1 MKVIA
6 IANQK
11 GGVAKTT
18 TTHNLGAALAAE
30 GKNVLLIDLDSQ
42 ASLTISV
49 GMEPLEVPK
58 TIVDVL
64 KKDGAPIHECVQ
76 KINDRL
82 HIVTS
87 IIDLAPMEME
97 MLSRAS
103 REKILDR
110 ALKPIKDGYDYILID
125 CPPQLSILTINALSC
140 ADGVLI
146 PVKTDY
152 LAYRGLTQLQDS
164 IREIQELINPEL
176 KVLGVIATLYD
187 ARVSDDKDILALLK
201 EEYNLVGVVKR
212 LAVAKKGI
220 YDGLAVVEQ
229 APSSEIAKEYTAIST
244 GRILK
249 MGNLKERESRRRASV
264 VGSIIEQQPADE
276 TKQRSAGRGRP
287 KEDRELRKRVSLSVL
302 PSLYEDIQ
310 KIAYVERRSV
320 SELLSDLMVQY
331 RDQQKS
337 ALSEYEKVRK

>member
-18 TTHNLGAALAAE
+18 TTHNLGAALAAA

-58 TIVDVL
+58 
-64 KKDGAPIHECVQ
+64 
-76 KINDRL
+76 
-82 HIVTS
+82 

-110 ALKPIKDGYDYILID
+110 ALKPIKDSYDYILID

-229 APSSEIAKEYTAIST
+229 APSSEIAKEYTAIA
-244 GRILK
+244 K
-249 MGNLKERESRRRASV
+249 MIVNGNF
-264 VGSIIEQQPADE
+264 
-276 TKQRSAGRGRP
+276 
-287 KEDRELRKRVSLSVL
+287 DRE
-302 PSLYEDIQ
+302 DI
-310 KIAYVERRSV
+310 ENG
-320 SELLSDLMVQY
+320 
-331 RDQQKS
+331 
-337 ALSEYEKVRK
+337 

>member
-18 TTHNLGAALAAE
+18 TTHNLGVAMAAA
-30 GKNVLLIDLDSQ
+30 GKKVLLIDLDSQ

-49 GMEPLEVPK
+49 GLEPLEAERTV
-58 TIVDVL
+58 VDIL
-64 KKDGAPIHECVQ
+64 RKDGRPVLDCVQ
-76 KINDRL
+76 QLSDRL

-110 ALKPIKDGYDYILID
+110 ALRPVREQYDFILID

-164 IREIQELINPEL
+164 IQEIQELINPGL
-176 KVLGVIATLYD
+176 NVLGVIATLYD
-187 ARVSDDKDILALLK
+187 TRVADDREILALLRK
-201 EEYNLVGVVKR
+201 EYNLLGVIKR

-220 YDGLAVVEQ
+220 YDGLAAVEQ
-229 APSSEIAKEYTAIST
+229 APSSDLAREYVAIAEMIMSGKE
-244 GRILK
+244 K
-249 MGNLKERESRRRASV
+249 RE
-264 VGSIIEQQPADE
+264 EQE
-276 TKQRSAGRGRP
+276 H
-287 KEDRELRKRVSLSVL
+287 E
-302 PSLYEDIQ
+302 
-310 KIAYVERRSV
+310 
-320 SELLSDLMVQY
+320 
-331 RDQQKS
+331 
-337 ALSEYEKVRK
+337 

>member
-18 TTHNLGAALAAE
+18 TTHNLGAALAAA
-30 GKNVLLIDLDSQ
+30 GNKVLLIDLDSQ

-49 GMEPLEVPK
+49 GLEPLEMK
-58 TIVDVL
+58 RTIVDVL
-64 KKDGAPIHECVQ
+64 KKDGMPIQESIQ
-76 KINDRL
+76 QLTEQL

-110 ALKPIKDGYDYILID
+110 ALKPVREIYDFILID

-164 IREIQELINPEL
+164 IQEIQELINPGL
-176 KVLGVIATLYD
+176 QVMGVIATLYD
-187 ARVSDDKDILALLK
+187 TRVTDDREILALLK
-201 EEYNLVGVVKR
+201 KEYNLVGVVKR

-220 YDGLAVVEQ
+220 YDGRAAVEQ
-229 APSSEIAKEYTAIST
+229 APGSEIAKEYMAIADMIIS
-244 GRILK
+244 GQMK
-249 MGNLKERESRRRASV
+249 REDMDH
-264 VGSIIEQQPADE
+264 E
-276 TKQRSAGRGRP
+276 
-287 KEDRELRKRVSLSVL
+287 
-302 PSLYEDIQ
+302 
-310 KIAYVERRSV
+310 
-320 SELLSDLMVQY
+320 
-331 RDQQKS
+331 
-337 ALSEYEKVRK
+337 

>member
-18 TTHNLGAALAAE
+18 TTHNLGAALAAA
-30 GKNVLLIDLDSQ
+30 GKKVLLIDLDSQ

-49 GMEPLEVPK
+49 GLEPLEVK
-58 TIVDVL
+58 RTIVDVL
-64 KKDGAPIHECVQ
+64 KKDGTPIQESIQ
-76 KINDRL
+76 QLTEQL

-110 ALKPIKDGYDYILID
+110 ALKPVREIYDFILID

-152 LAYRGLTQLQDS
+152 LAYRGLTQLQDT
-164 IREIQELINPEL
+164 IQEVEELINPEL
-176 KVLGVIATLYD
+176 QVLGVIATLHD
-187 ARVSDDKDILALLK
+187 TRVTDDREILALLK
-201 EEYNLVGVVKR
+201 EEYNLLGVVKR

-220 YDGLAVVEQ
+220 YDGRAAVEQ
-229 APSSEIAKEYTAIST
+229 APGSEIAKEYMTIADMIIS
-244 GRILK
+244 GQMK
-249 MGNLKERESRRRASV
+249 RE
-264 VGSIIEQQPADE
+264 EMDHE
-276 TKQRSAGRGRP
+276 
-287 KEDRELRKRVSLSVL
+287 
-302 PSLYEDIQ
+302 
-310 KIAYVERRSV
+310 
-320 SELLSDLMVQY
+320 
-331 RDQQKS
+331 
-337 ALSEYEKVRK
+337 

>member
-1 MKVIA
+1 MKDLKVIA

-18 TTHNLGAALAAE
+18 TTHNLGVALAAK
-30 GKNVLLIDLDSQ
+30 GKRVLLIDLDSQ

-49 GMEPLEVPK
+49 GLEPLEVK
-58 TIVDVL
+58 RTIVDVL
-64 KKDGAPIHECVQ
+64 RKDGVPVGEC
-76 KINDRL
+76 IERISDRL

-97 MLSRAS
+97 LLSRAS

-110 ALKPIKDGYDYILID
+110 ALRPVRGEYDFILVD

-140 ADGVLI
+140 ADGVII

-164 IREIQELINPEL
+164 IQEIQELINPEL
-176 KVLGVIATLYD
+176 KVLGVIATLYEK
-187 ARVSDDKDILALLK
+187 RVADDNEILAALRK
-201 EEYNLVGVVKR
+201 EYNLLGVIKR

-229 APSSEIAKEYTAIST
+229 TPGSEISIEY
-244 GRILK
+244 
-249 MGNLKERESRRRASV
+249 N
-264 VGSIIEQQPADE
+264 
-276 TKQRSAGRGRP
+276 
-287 KEDRELRKRVSLSVL
+287 
-302 PSLYEDIQ
+302 
-310 KIAYVERRSV
+310 KIADMIIAEKFERT
-320 SELLSDLMVQY
+320 
-331 RDQQKS
+331 
-337 ALSEYEKVRK
+337 EKENG

>member
-18 TTHNLGAALAAE
+18 TTHNLGVALAAR
-30 GKNVLLIDLDSQ
+30 GKRVLMIDLDSQ

-49 GMEPLEVPK
+49 GLEPLEIK
-58 TIVDVL
+58 RTIVDVL
-64 KKDGAPIHECVQ
+64 RKDGIPIMECVQ
-76 KINDRL
+76 QLSDRL

-110 ALKPIKDGYDYILID
+110 ALKPVRADYDFILID

-164 IREIQELINPEL
+164 IQEIQELINPDL
-176 KVLGVIATLYD
+176 KVIGVLATLHD
-187 ARVSDDKDILALLK
+187 TRVTVDREILGLLK
-201 EEYNLVGVVKR
+201 KEYNLLVVVKR

-229 APSSEIAKEYTAIST
+229 APKSEIATEYNAVAEMIIS
-244 GRILK
+244 GK
-249 MGNLKERESRRRASV
+249 MESEEMRN
-264 VGSIIEQQPADE
+264 E
-276 TKQRSAGRGRP
+276 
-287 KEDRELRKRVSLSVL
+287 
-302 PSLYEDIQ
+302 
-310 KIAYVERRSV
+310 
-320 SELLSDLMVQY
+320 
-331 RDQQKS
+331 
-337 ALSEYEKVRK
+337 

>member
-18 TTHNLGAALAAE
+18 TTHNLGVALAAK
-30 GKNVLLIDLDSQ
+30 GKRVLLIDLDSQ

-49 GMEPLEVPK
+49 GLEPLEVK
-58 TIVDVL
+58 RTIVDVL
-64 KKDGAPIHECVQ
+64 RKDGVPVGEC
-76 KINDRL
+76 IERISDRL

-97 MLSRAS
+97 LLSRAS

-110 ALKPIKDGYDYILID
+110 ALRPVRGEYDFILVD

-140 ADGVLI
+140 ADGVII

-176 KVLGVIATLYD
+176 KVLGVIATLYEK
-187 ARVSDDKDILALLK
+187 RVADDNEILAALK
-201 EEYNLVGVVKR
+201 REYNLLGVIKR

-229 APSSEIAKEYTAIST
+229 TPGSEISIEY
-244 GRILK
+244 
-249 MGNLKERESRRRASV
+249 N
-264 VGSIIEQQPADE
+264 
-276 TKQRSAGRGRP
+276 
-287 KEDRELRKRVSLSVL
+287 
-302 PSLYEDIQ
+302 
-310 KIAYVERRSV
+310 KIADMIIAEKYERT
-320 SELLSDLMVQY
+320 
-331 RDQQKS
+331 
-337 ALSEYEKVRK
+337 EKENG

>member
-18 TTHNLGAALAAE
+18 TTHNLGVALAAK
-30 GKNVLLIDLDSQ
+30 GKRVLLIDLDSQ

-49 GMEPLEVPK
+49 GLEPLEVK
-58 TIVDVL
+58 RTIVDVL
-64 KKDGAPIHECVQ
+64 RKDGVPVGEC
-76 KINDRL
+76 IERISDRL

-97 MLSRAS
+97 LLSRAS

-110 ALKPIKDGYDYILID
+110 ALRPVRGEYDFILVD

-140 ADGVLI
+140 ADGVII

-164 IREIQELINPEL
+164 IQEIQELINPEL
-176 KVLGVIATLYD
+176 KVLGVIATLYEK
-187 ARVSDDKDILALLK
+187 RVADDNEILAALK
-201 EEYNLVGVVKR
+201 KEYNLLGVIKR

-229 APSSEIAKEYTAIST
+229 TPGSEISIEY
-244 GRILK
+244 
-249 MGNLKERESRRRASV
+249 N
-264 VGSIIEQQPADE
+264 
-276 TKQRSAGRGRP
+276 
-287 KEDRELRKRVSLSVL
+287 
-302 PSLYEDIQ
+302 
-310 KIAYVERRSV
+310 KIADMIIAEKFERT
-320 SELLSDLMVQY
+320 
-331 RDQQKS
+331 
-337 ALSEYEKVRK
+337 EKENG

>member
-18 TTHNLGAALAAE
+18 TTHNLGVALAAQ
-30 GKNVLLIDLDSQ
+30 GKRVLMIDLDSQ

-49 GMEPLEVPK
+49 GLEPLEVEQ

-64 KKDGAPIHECVQ
+64 RKEGLPLMECVQ
-76 KINDRL
+76 RLNDRL

-97 MLSRAS
+97 LLSRAS

-110 ALKPIKDGYDYILID
+110 ALRPVREQYDFILID

-164 IREIQELINPEL
+164 IQEIQELINPGL
-176 KVLGVIATLYD
+176 KVIGVIATLYD
-187 ARVSDDKDILALLK
+187 IRVADDREILALLRK
-201 EEYNLVGVVKR
+201 EYNLLGVIKR

-220 YDGLAVVEQ
+220 YDGLAAVEQ
-229 APSSEIAKEYTAIST
+229 APNSELAKEYRAI
-244 GRILK
+244 
-249 MGNLKERESRRRASV
+249 A
-264 VGSIIEQQPADE
+264 
-276 TKQRSAGRGRP
+276 
-287 KEDRELRKRVSLSVL
+287 
-302 PSLYEDIQ
+302 
-310 KIAYVERRSV
+310 
-320 SELLSDLMVQY
+320 ELLMAG
-331 RDQQKS
+331 K
-337 ALSEYEKVRK
+337 EKREELDHE

>member
-1 MKVIA
+1 MKDLKVIA

-18 TTHNLGAALAAE
+18 TTHNLGVALAAK
-30 GKNVLLIDLDSQ
+30 GKRVLLIDLDSQ

-49 GMEPLEVPK
+49 GLEPLEVK
-58 TIVDVL
+58 RTIVDVL
-64 KKDGAPIHECVQ
+64 RKDGVPVSECIEQ
-76 KINDRL
+76 ISDQL

-97 MLSRAS
+97 LLSRAS

-110 ALKPIKDGYDYILID
+110 ALRPVRGEYDFILVD

-140 ADGVLI
+140 ADGVII

-164 IREIQELINPEL
+164 IQEIQELINPEL
-176 KVLGVIATLYD
+176 KVLGVIATLYEK
-187 ARVSDDKDILALLK
+187 RVADDNEILAALK
-201 EEYNLVGVVKR
+201 KEYNLLGVIKR

-229 APSSEIAKEYTAIST
+229 TPGSEISIEY
-244 GRILK
+244 
-249 MGNLKERESRRRASV
+249 N
-264 VGSIIEQQPADE
+264 
-276 TKQRSAGRGRP
+276 
-287 KEDRELRKRVSLSVL
+287 
-302 PSLYEDIQ
+302 
-310 KIAYVERRSV
+310 KIADMIIAEKFERT
-320 SELLSDLMVQY
+320 
-331 RDQQKS
+331 
-337 ALSEYEKVRK
+337 EKENG

>member
-18 TTHNLGAALAAE
+18 TTHNLGVALADA
-30 GKNVLLIDLDSQ
+30 GKKVLMLDLDSQ

-49 GMEPLEVPK
+49 GLEPLEIQR

-64 KKDGAPIHECVQ
+64 KKDGLPVIECIQ
-76 KINDRL
+76 QLREGL

-110 ALKPIKDGYDYILID
+110 ALKPVREDYDYILVD

-164 IREIQELINPEL
+164 IREIQELINPDL
-176 KVLGVIATLYD
+176 QVLGVIATLHD
-187 ARVSDDKDILALLK
+187 TRVTDDREILALLK
-201 EEYNLVGVVKR
+201 KEYNLLGVVKR
-212 LAVAKKGI
+212 LAIAKKGI

-229 APSSEIAKEYTAIST
+229 APASEIAKEYKNIAEII
-244 GRILK
+244 ILGQMK
-249 MGNLKERESRRRASV
+249 KE
-264 VGSIIEQQPADE
+264 
-276 TKQRSAGRGRP
+276 
-287 KEDRELRKRVSLSVL
+287 ELCH
-302 PSLYEDIQ
+302 E
-310 KIAYVERRSV
+310 
-320 SELLSDLMVQY
+320 
-331 RDQQKS
+331 
-337 ALSEYEKVRK
+337 